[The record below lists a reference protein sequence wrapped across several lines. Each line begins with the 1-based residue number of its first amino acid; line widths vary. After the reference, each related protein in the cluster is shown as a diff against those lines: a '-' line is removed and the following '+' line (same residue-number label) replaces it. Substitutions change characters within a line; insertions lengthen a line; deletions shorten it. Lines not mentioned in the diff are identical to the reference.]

1 MFLFILFIV
10 ESMRRRRKIERRTLL
25 ACLSTARCTTSVCLG
40 KLVEPWELRDLVTS
54 SRVTFRVTFR
64 VLFEILHRDQISRIA
79 QAGPIHG
86 RLIVAS
92 FDLPEN
98 FILSAHERKPSY
110 IAAYASGQIVFAS
123 ISMILKSVVDYFR
136 NIYR

>member
-1 MFLFILFIV
+1 MNRCHV
-10 ESMRRRRKIERRTLL
+10 VGRSRGVHCLL
-25 ACLSTARCTTSVCLG
+25 ARLSAARCTTSVCLG
-40 KLVEPWELRDLVTS
+40 KLVELWDLRDLVTS

-98 FILSAHERKPSY
+98 FVRSAHERKPSY
-110 IAAYASGQIVFAS
+110 VVAYASGQIVSAS
-123 ISMILKSVVDYFR
+123 ISTIFKSVVDYFR
-136 NIYR
+136 NLFIVNPVQAK